1 MIEIRPVK
9 GIGEVSPGDDL
20 SALLAEGLRASN
32 AVLAAGDILVVTQK
46 IVSKAEGRFIDLAT
60 ITPGAQAI
68 ELAERTRKDPRLVE
82 VVLAE
87 SSDVVRSAP
96 GVLITR
102 HHLGLVMANAGID
115 RSNIGPDGGERIL
128 LLPKDPDASAAILVE
143 GLEREFG
150 VRPAVV
156 ISDSFGRPWR
166 HGVVCVAIGV
176 AGLPSLDDRRGEQDR
191 DGRVLEVTQIA
202 VGDMIATAAGLAT
215 GEGAEGI
222 PAALVRGYPITGAAR
237 PAVDLVRPANEDLF
251 R

>member
-1 MIEIRPVK
+1 MIEIRPVT
-9 GIGEVSPGDDL
+9 GMGEVTPGDDL
-20 SALLAEGLRASN
+20 AAELASGLARAGLGLR
-32 AVLAAGDILVVTQK
+32 AGDILVVTQK
-46 IVSKAEGRFIDLAT
+46 IVSKAEGRFVDLAT
-60 ITPGAQAI
+60 VEPGAKAR
-68 ELAERTRKDPRLVE
+68 ELAEKTGKDARLVE
-82 VVLAE
+82 LVLAE
-87 SSDVVRSAP
+87 SSDVVRAAR

-115 RSNIGPDGGERIL
+115 RSNIGPDGGERVL
-128 LLPKDPDASAAILVE
+128 LLPRDPDASAAALATA
-143 GLEREFG
+143 LEQRTG
-150 VRPAVV
+150 VRPAIV

-176 AGLPSLDDRRGEQDR
+176 AGLPALLDKRGERDR

-222 PAALVRGYPITGAAR
+222 PAALVRGYTLAEAER
-237 PAVDLVRPANEDLF
+237 PATDLVRPVKEDLF